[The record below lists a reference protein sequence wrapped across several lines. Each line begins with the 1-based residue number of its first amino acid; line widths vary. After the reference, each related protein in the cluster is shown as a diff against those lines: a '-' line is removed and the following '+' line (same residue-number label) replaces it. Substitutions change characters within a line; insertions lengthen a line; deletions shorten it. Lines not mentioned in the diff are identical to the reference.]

1 MRPPE
6 PADLDRLADRGWP
19 ALEREELGGWTL
31 RAAAGVTNRANSVL
45 TCGEVPDVEAAIE
58 RAERWYR
65 ERGLPAV
72 FQVSP
77 ATPPALVAALAGR
90 RYCEHSRTDI
100 LVADRLEVVAS
111 GAAGGVGAT
120 HAAMPS
126 VAVSDTAPSGWLAT
140 WWAVDGRG
148 GDAERDIVAR
158 ILNAGPALYAWTGSP
173 DAPDSPD
180 APESHGAPDAVARL
194 ALAGDWAGLYAVAT
208 LPSARRRG
216 LARALA
222 VALADA
228 AGSRGV
234 RRLWL
239 QVLADN
245 AAAHALYAGL
255 GFRPASHYAYWESPR
270 GSADT
275 TPLTHDAGR
284 CGY

>member
-1 MRPPE
+1 MRLPE

-31 RAAAGVTNRANSVL
+31 RAADGVTNRANSVL

-77 ATPPALVAALAGR
+77 ATSSDLVAALAAR
-90 RYCEHSRTDI
+90 EYREHSRTDI
-100 LVADRLEVVAS
+100 LVADRAEVVA
-111 GAAGGVGAT
+111 ARAR
-120 HAAMPS
+120 
-126 VAVSDTAPSGWLAT
+126 DTSAPISTADTPPPDWLAT

-148 GDAERDIVAR
+148 GDAERDIVAK
-158 ILNAGPALYAWTGSP
+158 ILSAAPALYAWAGTSGS
-173 DAPDSPD
+173 
-180 APESHGAPDAVARL
+180 PDAVARL

-208 LPSARRRG
+208 LPAARRRG

-228 AGSRGV
+228 AGGRGV
-234 RRLWL
+234 RHLWL

-245 AAAHALYAGL
+245 AAAHSLYSGL
-255 GFRPASHYAYWESPR
+255 GFRPASQYAYWTERS
-270 GSADT
+270 G
-275 TPLTHDAGR
+275 
-284 CGY
+284 